1 MKIANIVRR
10 FSFEEW
16 GGTETVVWNAAK
28 CLAQSDCVS
37 DILCT
42 RALSM
47 VAEEEV
53 NDVYIRRFPY
63 FYPYFPLSRKN
74 RARLD
79 KKGGNP
85 YSFAL
90 MNYLKKSDYDIL
102 HCHTMARIA
111 ETVKLTARSRNI
123 PYVVSFH
130 GGCYDVPETEQKA
143 LVLPVKKSFNY
154 GKFFDIFFKFD
165 GRFIDDADGII
176 CVGFNEYEITR
187 KRFPN
192 KLVEYIPN
200 GVEVEKFN
208 IRPEVDFRV
217 MNGIPE
223 DRKIVLCVSRI
234 DYQKNQKRLID
245 FAVKMIRAG
254 ENLHCVIIGPVT
266 ADYYGQEVRD
276 MITDNRIR
284 DRVTIIE
291 GLSPESRELVAA
303 YHAADL
309 FVLPSLHEPFGIVV
323 LEAWSAG
330 VPVIAAEVGG
340 LKKLITGNQNG
351 VFFDPESTDGL
362 IEAYH
367 RIFKNPSFREQLVN
381 NGLQTVRENYTWT
394 KITEK
399 LLNFYKKVLDEYK
412 SKK

>member
-1 MKIANIVRR
+1 
-10 FSFEEW
+10 
-16 GGTETVVWNAAK
+16 
-28 CLAQSDCVS
+28 
-37 DILCT
+37 
-42 RALSM
+42 
-47 VAEEEV
+47 
-53 NDVYIRRFPY
+53 
-63 FYPYFPLSRKN
+63 
-74 RARLD
+74 
-79 KKGGNP
+79 
-85 YSFAL
+85 
-90 MNYLKKSDYDIL
+90 
-102 HCHTMARIA
+102 
-111 ETVKLTARSRNI
+111 
-123 PYVVSFH
+123 
-130 GGCYDVPETEQKA
+130 
-143 LVLPVKKSFNY
+143 
-154 GKFFDIFFKFD
+154 
-165 GRFIDDADGII
+165 
-176 CVGFNEYEITR
+176 
-187 KRFPN
+187 
-192 KLVEYIPN
+192 
-200 GVEVEKFN
+200 
-208 IRPEVDFRV
+208 
-217 MNGIPE
+217 
-223 DRKIVLCVSRI
+223 
-234 DYQKNQKRLID
+234 
-245 FAVKMIRAG
+245 MIRAG

-367 RIFKNPSFREQLVN
+367 RIFKNPSFKEQLVT
-381 NGLQTVRENYTWT
+381 NGLQTVRENYTWAR
-394 KITEK
+394 ITEK